1 MFNCSMRCGILEI
14 DRGHDPSVAGPILF
28 SVIIPTFNRAHLLGT
43 AIDSVLDQTFK
54 DFEILIVDNGSTDN
68 TQEVV
73 QGIKD
78 ARVKY
83 LYIEPTGSPAGPRNA
98 GLRSSRG
105 KWLAF
110 LDSDDVWFPEKL
122 ERIGAIAETNAYDL
136 ISHFQE
142 KTDERGRYVGVMGP
156 RLNMEPSYIELLT
169 TENTFATSSVVVR
182 REILERHELKFRL
195 ESGYVAIEDYDLW
208 LRILRVGG
216 KSFVLPSVLGR
227 NYAPRNHLGSEE
239 IFFKNMRC
247 LISDHV
253 EWLKENVDQPRR
265 PTRRQLI
272 AGLAMR
278 RGMTALRR
286 HAVSQSL
293 LWFFEAAIASPYHS
307 VRYIGMRVR
316 ERMLLKSVKDLSK

>member
-1 MFNCSMRCGILEI
+1 MRCGILEI
-14 DRGHDPSVAGPILF
+14 DRGRDPSVARPILF

-43 AIDSVLDQTFK
+43 AIDSVLNQTFK

-78 ARVKY
+78 ARLKY

-105 KWLAF
+105 EWVAF

-122 ERIGAIAETNAYDL
+122 ERIGAIAEINAYDL

-182 REILERHELKFRL
+182 REILERHELSFRL
-195 ESGYVAIEDYDLW
+195 ESGYVAVEDYDLW

-239 IFFKNMRC
+239 IFFKNMAR
-247 LISDHV
+247 LLSDHSD
-253 EWLKENVDQPRR
+253 WLEEQDQ
-265 PTRRQLI
+265 RQKCLSRSRLFANLYI
-272 AGLAMR
+272 R
-278 RGMTALRR
+278 RGMELLREGHFFAGLGMAISGFKTSPIQGVNYFSLRLRQRLMLPGYR
-286 HAVSQSL
+286 H
-293 LWFFEAAIASPYHS
+293 
-307 VRYIGMRVR
+307 
-316 ERMLLKSVKDLSK
+316 LSR